1 MLVLVLLLLLFL
13 LLLLLLL
20 LCGCLCKHGRC
31 SRLQSPMGPDHDL
44 WKGARSYDQGNAAA
58 AGNPWLQKPA
68 LTLLGAGLVL
78 GGLGMRLARI

>member
-1 MLVLVLLLLLFL
+1 
-13 LLLLLLL
+13 
-20 LCGCLCKHGRC
+20 
-31 SRLQSPMGPDHDL
+31 MGPDHDL